1 MRRQQQS
8 KPMRRCIACYTSY
21 PQNELQ
27 RFTLV
32 DGEIVPDT
40 DGKNDGRGF
49 YLCKKREC
57 LDVAIKK
64 KAFNRICKKNVD
76 PDTIRQVV
84 EKVLDNTKEA
94 Q

>member
-8 KPMRRCIACYTSY
+8 KPMRRCIGCYTSY
-21 PQNELQ
+21 PQDQLQ

-32 DGEIVPDT
+32 DGEIVADT

-49 YLCKKREC
+49 YLCKKSEC

-64 KAFNRICKKNVD
+64 KAFNRICKRNVD

-84 EKVLDNTKEA
+84 EKVLGNTKEG